1 MRTAC
6 AALCLAAIMLLAGCP
21 ATVGP
26 EGRKQLLDSQAAY
39 QRGDDTGA
47 IETSSA
53 FIKQYPTTEEA
64 GEAYYV
70 RGMARVRLNQPTAGK
85 PAINSSALLAGK
97 PAINSS
103 ALLAGKQDFQAA
115 LGLTKRKDLLCVA
128 NLALGNLAY
137 DDGDMRSAEQHYKA
151 VLDNTA
157 AGAAPA
163 DQALYRLGCVL
174 QRVGRWR
181 EADSYFAR
189 LSQLFDKT
197 ELSRRAELRMNA
209 TRWSVQAGAFVTKEA
224 AEDMQ
229 RKLAAAGL
237 QPRVDLE
244 KRGEQIMHLVR
255 VGNSPTFDPAQAEL
269 PRVQAQV
276 KDAFVTPT
284 H

>member
-6 AALCLAAIMLLAGCP
+6 AALCLAAIVLLAGCP

-39 QRGDDTGA
+39 QRGDDAGA

-70 RGMARVRLNQPTAGK
+70 RGMARIRPNQRAAGK
-85 PAINSSALLAGK
+85 PAID
-97 PAINSS
+97 SS

-115 LGLTKRKDLLCVA
+115 LGLTKRKDLLCGA

-163 DQALYRLGCVL
+163 DQALYRLGCAL

-181 EADSYFAR
+181 EADHYFAR

-255 VGNSPTFDPAQAEL
+255 VGNFPTFDPAQAEL
-269 PRVQAQV
+269 PRVQALV
-276 KDAFVTPT
+276 KDAFVTPA